1 MESRVSEKD
10 LSGLAEVI
18 SGTLEQP
25 GDDGWDLARQA
36 WNLSADQHPAAVAI
50 PEDAGDVRVLVK
62 FARENGLRVAPQG
75 TGHGAT
81 TLGDLGGSILLK
93 TARLTGV
100 EVDPGTRRA
109 RAGAGALS
117 DDAMMAGAEHGLAVL
132 CGSSP
137 DVGLVGYSLGGG
149 IGWLGRKHGLQ
160 VNAVRAVELVNG
172 EGELV
177 RADADNEA
185 ELFWALR
192 GGGGGDFGVVTAIE
206 FEMVPLTVAYAGNFA
221 WPWERS
227 EEVLKRWAKWALEA
241 PEEITTSARVLQFP
255 PIPDVPEELRGRQ
268 LIMIDGAH
276 CGAEDDAI
284 EALAPLRELEPE
296 IDTWETIGAPG
307 LVRIHGDPEQP
318 VPGVSDHRLMSEVTD
333 ETVEALVEVAGPGS
347 GSPLL
352 FVELRQLGSAFARSP
367 ADGGA
372 RAAFEE
378 PFLFFA
384 IALGMTPEMA
394 QAGEAH
400 AMKTCEA
407 LGPWAS
413 ERCYLNFR
421 ERHSDTSIGF
431 SEEAYARLREVKAKV
446 DPDGMFQSNHEIAPA

>member
-1 MESRVSEKD
+1 
-10 LSGLAEVI
+10 
-18 SGTLEQP
+18 
-25 GDDGWDLARQA
+25 
-36 WNLSADQHPAAVAI
+36 
-50 PEDAGDVRVLVK
+50 
-62 FARENGLRVAPQG
+62 
-75 TGHGAT
+75 
-81 TLGDLGGSILLK
+81 
-93 TARLTGV
+93 
-100 EVDPGTRRA
+100 
-109 RAGAGALS
+109 
-117 DDAMMAGAEHGLAVL
+117 
-132 CGSSP
+132 
-137 DVGLVGYSLGGG
+137 
-149 IGWLGRKHGLQ
+149 
-160 VNAVRAVELVNG
+160 
-172 EGELV
+172 
-177 RADADNEA
+177 
-185 ELFWALR
+185 
-192 GGGGGDFGVVTAIE
+192 
-206 FEMVPLTVAYAGNFA
+206 MVPLTVAYAGNFA